1 MTQISLRSAYQLI
14 LRVHPAA
21 FRCEFAEE
29 MLWIF
34 DEECRQGRA
43 GRMVLDGLL
52 SLIRQRCAFE
62 RAPERVTAGVGL
74 ILSDDGISAARLM
87 QAGLLLSMLAAAFLL
102 VVSPKSPFSHSL
114 RWPDSD
120 FHCTLTLQP
129 SQAIPLA
136 PRSLR

>member
-1 MTQISLRSAYQLI
+1 MTRISLRSAYRLL
-14 LRVHPAA
+14 LRVHPPH
-21 FRCEFAEE
+21 FRGEFGEE

-34 DEECRQGRA
+34 DEECRRGRA
-43 GRMVLDGLL
+43 GRMILDGML
-52 SLIRQRCAFE
+52 SLIRQRCAFQ

-87 QAGLLLSMLAAAFLL
+87 QAGLLLSVLIATFLL

-114 RWPDSD
+114 RWPNSD
-120 FHCTLTLQP
+120 FDCTLTLQP